1 MAWEAIDGE
10 SGDLNLDETQRRQLT
25 ENIKK
30 AQRDLREAVW
40 RSYNRVFLIGK
51 DNTIQEIPLGYV
63 TSSSAD
69 SPLTNVINQL
79 VTNGEFDNKGISVR
93 LLTKNWPS
101 AFVEWPTKSVRDAIY
116 ASPQFPRLV
125 KGTEAIQN
133 AIANGVSR
141 GELAYVGKTG
151 GGAYK
156 PFDYN
161 KGLSAIDI
169 EISDDM
175 FIVTKETAEAYAK
188 KLQSSTTEPEPPQPT
203 PRTPT
208 SPSNEPTPTPSPTT
222 TPAVSTFASVKW
234 SGEVPPQKWMNFYT
248 KVLSRFVT
256 GSGLK
261 LTVRVEVAPQ
271 GGVSKQKVDEARSA
285 LRELGLSD
293 DVKEE

>member
-1 MAWEAIDGE
+1 
-10 SGDLNLDETQRRQLT
+10 
-25 ENIKK
+25 
-30 AQRDLREAVW
+30 V
-40 RSYNRVFLIGK
+40 
-51 DNTIQEIPLGYV
+51 PLGYV

-69 SPLTNVINQL
+69 SPITNIINQL

-101 AFVEWPTKSVRDAIY
+101 AFVEWPTKSVRDVIY
-116 ASPQFPRLV
+116 ASPQFPRIV
-125 KGTEAIQN
+125 RGTEAIQN

-151 GGAYK
+151 GGGYK

-161 KGLSAIDI
+161 KGLAAIDV
-169 EISDDM
+169 EISEDT
-175 FIVTKETAEAYAK
+175 FIVTRETAEAYIKTRGVGETVPQTAT
-188 KLQSSTTEPEPPQPT
+188 QPTSGSPSTTGDRSDAGTGAGEQIRLADGRAGTPEIKKI
-203 PRTPT
+203 
-208 SPSNEPTPTPSPTT
+208 
-222 TPAVSTFASVKW
+222 AW
-234 SGEVPPQKWMNFYT
+234 SGEVTPQKWMNFYT

-261 LTVRVEVAPQ
+261 LTVRVEVAPD
-271 GGVSKQKVDEARSA
+271 GGISKQKVDEARSA

>member
-1 MAWEAIDGE
+1 
-10 SGDLNLDETQRRQLT
+10 
-25 ENIKK
+25 
-30 AQRDLREAVW
+30 LREAVW
-40 RSYNRVFLIGK
+40 RSYNRVFLLGK
-51 DNTIQEIPLGYV
+51 DNTIQEVPLGYV

-141 GELAYVGKTG
+141 GDLAYVGKTG

-169 EISDDM
+169 EISEDM

-188 KLQSSTTEPEPPQPT
+188 KLQSPPTEREPLQPVPTSSNSTTTEPLPPPSQLII
-203 PRTPT
+203 PT
-208 SPSNEPTPTPSPTT
+208 SETWRSLR
-222 TPAVSTFASVKW
+222 W

-261 LTVRVEVAPQ
+261 LTVRVDVAPE